1 MRKTWLKTMR
11 GVALVILL
19 AFTLSQVPVTGQD
32 AKAHQPQDA
41 EETGPQESS
50 ERSARARRLE
60 GTWLMQVTIR
70 DCQTGDSGDPIISI
84 QSLTTYV
91 RGGTLLETSNAV
103 SPALRSTGQGVWRH
117 KGGRRYAAKFMFFR
131 FNPDGSFA
139 GTTRIT
145 QDMELSRG
153 GEELNVTI
161 TLEVLDANGAVIAT
175 VCATATGT
183 RFE

>member
-1 MRKTWLKTMR
+1 MRKTWLKTIS
-11 GVALVILL
+11 GVALAILL
-19 AFTLSQVPVTGQD
+19 ALTLSQVPVSGQD
-32 AKAHQPQDA
+32 AREQQSQDA

-50 ERSARARRLE
+50 EHSAQARKLE
-60 GTWLMQVTIR
+60 GTWLTQVTIR
-70 DCQTGDSGDPIISI
+70 NCQTGDPIRSV

-103 SPALRSTGQGVWRH
+103 SSALRSTGQGVWRH
-117 KGGRRYAAKFMFFR
+117 KGGRRYAATFMIFR

-139 GTTRIT
+139 GTARIT
-145 QDMELSRG
+145 QNIKLSRG
-153 GEELNVTI
+153 GDELNVTT
-161 TLEVLDANGAVIAT
+161 TLEVLDANGTVIAT